1 MSNVAGKAYAL
12 NVITPLKRWHY
23 WLKIG
28 IVTILRAFPKLLMG
42 LQGLSIIHFAR
53 WVVIRRRDWPD
64 LGQGKETRLRYN
76 YMIFFSNF
84 NGTWDQYIDA
94 FSDGIPDNL
103 DLAWYGDYRYP
114 QSIPLSPFKRYIE
127 HNQFDTE
134 YYYNATP
141 GAAQR
146 DIKSSIRVMVA
157 VRKLQALHS
166 TVTPAEFAKAYRETL
181 VAVQNDL
188 GSMGLAPVASTAH
201 LHAARARQIEI
212 DRRWKTGG
220 HANGEL

>member
-1 MSNVAGKAYAL
+1 MSNIAGKAYAL
-12 NVITPLKRWHY
+12 NVITPLARWHY
-23 WLKIG
+23 WVKLG
-28 IVTILRAFPKLLMG
+28 IVTILRAFPTLLAG

-53 WVVIRRRDWPD
+53 WVVIRRKDWPD
-64 LGQGKETRLRYN
+64 LGQGKETRLRYD

-114 QSIPLSPFKRYIE
+114 QSIPLSPFKRYIQ

-146 DIKSSIRVMVA
+146 DIKASIRVMVA
-157 VRKLQALHS
+157 VRKLQSLHGTS
-166 TVTPAEFAKAYRETL
+166 TPEEFAQAYRKTMVE
-181 VAVQNDL
+181 VQNDL
-188 GSMGLAPVASTAH
+188 GTQGMSPVASSAAH
-201 LHAARARQIEI
+201 RAAIARQDGINRI
-212 DRRWKTGG
+212 WASAAPVSD
-220 HANGEL
+220 

>member
-28 IVTILRAFPKLLMG
+28 IVTILRAFPMLLKG

-53 WVVIRRRDWPD
+53 WVVIRRKDWPD
-64 LGQGKETRLRYN
+64 LGQGKESGLEYD

-84 NGTWDQYIDA
+84 NGTWDEYIDA

-114 QSIPLSPFKRYIE
+114 QSIPLSPFKQYIQ
-127 HNQFDTE
+127 HNQYDTD

-141 GAAQR
+141 GASQR
-146 DIKSSIRVMVA
+146 EIKASIRVMVA
-157 VRKLQALHS
+157 VRKLQALHGAVDA
-166 TVTPAEFAKAYRETL
+166 VTFASAYRAAL
-181 VAVQNDL
+181 VDVQNDL
-188 GSMGLAPVASTAH
+188 GSTGLAPVASTAH
-201 LHAARARQIEI
+201 ERAARLRQIEV
-212 DRRWKTGG
+212 DRLWTAKG
-220 HANGEL
+220 